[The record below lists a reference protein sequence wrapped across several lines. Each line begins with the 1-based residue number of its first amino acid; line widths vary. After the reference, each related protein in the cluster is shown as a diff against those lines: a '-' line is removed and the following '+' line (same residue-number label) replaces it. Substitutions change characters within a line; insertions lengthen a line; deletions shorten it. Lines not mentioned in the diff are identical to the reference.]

1 MIYGSWDMN
10 CDRIFVILG
19 HFLAFY
25 PLTTQ
30 KIKILKKKKKILHK
44 CTKTH
49 DHMLYCSWDMVHD
62 RCNLHFSF
70 WTIFCPE
77 KPKLKKKKWKKKL
90 PGDIIILHVYQ
101 KTWPKPMII
110 QWMITEIWC
119 ATVGWMDGQT
129 EKVTYKVGTPTKK
142 LNKVGAKGFTRKQR
156 L

>member
-1 MIYGSWDMN
+1 MN

-30 KIKILKKKKKILHK
+30 KIKIFKKKKKILHK

-77 KPKLKKKKWKKKL
+77 KPKLKKKKMKKK
-90 PGDIIILHVYQ
+90 
-101 KTWPKPMII
+101 
-110 QWMITEIWC
+110 
-119 ATVGWMDGQT
+119 
-129 EKVTYKVGTPTKK
+129 TYWRYYH
-142 LNKVGAKGFTRKQR
+142 FTRVPKDMTKNYDHTMNDY
-156 L
+156 

>member
-1 MIYGSWDMN
+1 MKKTPGYIIILHKCTSNDNHMIYGSWDMN

-77 KPKLKKKKWKKKL
+77 KPKLKKKKKWKKNCLEILSFYTCTKRHDQKL
-90 PGDIIILHVYQ
+90 WSYNEWLLRYGVQQLDGWTDRQ
-101 KTWPKPMII
+101 KK
-110 QWMITEIWC
+110 
-119 ATVGWMDGQT
+119 
-129 EKVTYKVGTPTKK
+129 
-142 LNKVGAKGFTRKQR
+142 
-156 L
+156 

>member
-1 MIYGSWDMN
+1 MKKTPGYIIILHKCTLNDSHMIYGSWDMN

-77 KPKLKKKKWKKKL
+77 KPKLKKKKKKKKNCL
-90 PGDIIILHVYQ
+90 EILSFYTCTKRHDQNLWSYNEWLLRYGVQQLDGWTDRQ
-101 KTWPKPMII
+101 KK
-110 QWMITEIWC
+110 
-119 ATVGWMDGQT
+119 
-129 EKVTYKVGTPTKK
+129 
-142 LNKVGAKGFTRKQR
+142 
-156 L
+156 